1 MTRRAPSP
9 STRGAAVA
17 LMIVPLLLA
26 GCTPVTDTD
35 PPGTGLPAPTA
46 TVNPTAPGTV
56 PDEPDPEFVDG
67 GDASD
72 NAPFAQFVVEQLA
85 ESHGERPA
93 SAQVADVLVANGF
106 DRALLEVTPDRTP
119 LGLPTDV
126 ISFAVRF
133 ADECIIGEVRGVEV
147 TTAVAPVLATGRCLV
162 GSDASID

>member
-1 MTRRAPSP
+1 MTRRSP
-9 STRGAAVA
+9 SRLTRGAAVA
-17 LMIVPLLLA
+17 SVIISTLLA
-26 GCTPVTDTD
+26 GCTAISD
-35 PPGTGLPAPTA
+35 PSPTQPGLPAPTA
-46 TVNPTAPGTV
+46 SVDPTAPGTA
-56 PDEPDPEFVDG
+56 PPEPDPEFVDG
-67 GDASD
+67 GNASD

-85 ESHGERPA
+85 EAHGERPA
-93 SAQVADVLVANGF
+93 STQVADVLVANGF

-126 ISFAVRF
+126 ISFAVRV